1 MNYPDDDTGQV
12 LSEMNEAGI
21 DLNVE
26 HKVTFFQLFEKEEH
40 ARVFAIHLE
49 ENFSEMSVIVKPD
62 EIPNVW
68 DVDCTLVLTPSYQ
81 NIVDKEV
88 FFEKL
93 AGQFEGYN
101 DGWGI
106 EA

>member
-1 MNYPDDDTGQV
+1 MQYPDDDTGQV
-12 LSEMNEAGI
+12 LTEMQQAGI
-21 DLNVE
+21 DLSVE
-26 HKVTFFQLFEKEEH
+26 HKVTFFQLFEKEDH
-40 ARVFAIHLE
+40 ARVFAIHIN
-49 ENFSEMSVIVKPD
+49 ENFSHMTTVVEAD

-68 DVDCTLVLTPSYQ
+68 DVNCTLVLTPSYQ
-81 NIVDKEV
+81 TIVDQEV

-93 AGQFEGYN
+93 SSQFEGYN